1 MKAETRSRADKPS
14 PRDTVAPRT
23 CLWLKNEAG
32 RKGVPVLRSFERW
45 LAAIPDLRKRR
56 GWTEVNVLIVGST
69 AGRRYNREFRGRDYA
84 TNVLSF
90 PFEPMP
96 GEHSGLLGDLV
107 ICAPVVAREAREQRK
122 QARDHFAHMLLIDLG
137 LGPYADQRID
147 YWQESFVPS
156 TLRDVVAGAN
166 VADGTAASPLAAAPV
181 ELAHAPPAPA
191 TRHW

>member
-14 PRDTVAPRT
+14 PRATVAPRT

-122 QARDHFAHMLLIDLG
+122 QARDHFAHMTIHGVLHLLGYDHESDADARRMESLETRILASLG
-137 LGPYADQRID
+137 VDDPYA
-147 YWQESFVPS
+147 
-156 TLRDVVAGAN
+156 
-166 VADGTAASPLAAAPV
+166 
-181 ELAHAPPAPA
+181 
-191 TRHW
+191 

>member
-1 MKAETRSRADKPS
+1 MKAEARAKTSPARSGG
-14 PRDTVAPRT
+14 TPRT

-32 RKGVPVLRSFERW
+32 RKGVPVLRSFETW

-56 GWTEVNVLIVGST
+56 GWSEVNVLIVGNA

-90 PFEPMP
+90 PYEPMP

-122 QARDHFAHMLLIDLG
+122 QARAHFAHMTIHGVLHLLGYDHESDGDAQRMEALETRILASLG
-137 LGPYADQRID
+137 FDDPYAERM
-147 YWQESFVPS
+147 P
-156 TLRDVVAGAN
+156 
-166 VADGTAASPLAAAPV
+166 
-181 ELAHAPPAPA
+181 
-191 TRHW
+191 